1 MHRHTPMS
9 SNDGATLV
17 TGYPGFI
24 GKRLVEHLAQEGKGR
39 IYALVQPRLLE
50 EARALAARVRGAE
63 VEVLAGDVTDLHLGL
78 SGEEVERVAGSVTR
92 IFHLAAMNQLT
103 VSRDVAWRVN
113 VDGTRNVLD
122 LARECRRLERFVHFS
137 TCHVAGARE
146 GVIAED
152 ELDQGQEF
160 RNGWEETK
168 FHAEKAAVRASGS
181 LPVTIVR
188 PSTVV
193 GDSRTGEI
201 DRFEG
206 PYVLGIL
213 LVASPLVVPLPLPGG
228 GIAPLN
234 VVPVDFVVR
243 AAVHL
248 SVDPRARGQTFHLV
262 DPSPMSVARVY
273 QLIAE
278 RANRRIPKLT
288 FPARAAEAVLRLPL
302 LGRVTRPQRAAL
314 GYINQLAWFTSASAL
329 ELLEGTGI
337 RCPRLSTYLDTLIA
351 YVRADYARRQAEQA
365 ETLVEDPLDEAAK
378 ANA

>member
-1 MHRHTPMS
+1 MS

-113 VDGTRNVLD
+113 VDGTRNVLE
-122 LARECRRLERFVHFS
+122 LARECRRLERLVHFS
-137 TCHVAGARE
+137 TCHVAGSRE

-288 FPARAAEAVLRLPL
+288 LPARAAEAVLRLPL
-302 LGRVTRPQRAAL
+302 LERVTRPQRAAL

-351 YVRADYARRQAEQA
+351 YVREDYARRQAERA

>member
-1 MHRHTPMS
+1 MS
-9 SNDGATLV
+9 PSDGATLV

-39 IYALVQPRLLE
+39 IYALVQPRLLD
-50 EARALAARVRGAE
+50 EARSVASRVKGAA

-92 IFHLAAMNQLT
+92 IFHLAALNQLT
-103 VSRDVAWRVN
+103 VSREVAWRTN
-113 VDGTRNVLD
+113 VDGTRNVLE
-122 LARECRRLERFVHFS
+122 LARECRKLERLVHFS

-152 ELDQGQEF
+152 ELDRGQEF
-160 RNGWEETK
+160 RNAWEETK
-168 FHAEKAAVRASGS
+168 FHAEKAVVRAADT

-206 PYVLGIL
+206 PYALGIL
-213 LVASPLVVPLPLPGG
+213 LVASPLVVPLPLPGN

-243 AAVHL
+243 AAVRL
-248 SVDPRARGQTFHLV
+248 GSDPRAKGRTFHLV
-262 DPSPMSVARVY
+262 DPNPMSVARVY
-273 QLIAE
+273 ELIAE
-278 RANRRIPKLT
+278 RANRRLPKLT
-288 FPARAAEAVLRLPL
+288 FPARAAEAVLRLPFL
-302 LGRVTRPQRAAL
+302 EKVTRPQRAAL
-314 GYINQLAWFTSASAL
+314 GYSNQLAWFTSSRTL
-329 ELLEGTGI
+329 ELLEGTDI
-337 RCPRLSTYLDTLIA
+337 HCPPLSTYLDTLIA
-351 YVRADYARRQAEQA
+351 YVRDDYARRQVAQA
-365 ETLVEDPLDEAAK
+365 ETLVEDPLDEGAK

>member
-1 MHRHTPMS
+1 MTT
-9 SNDGATLV
+9 NQGATLV

-24 GKRLVEHLAQEGKGR
+24 AKRLVEHLAHEGKGR
-39 IYALVQPRLLE
+39 IFALVQPRLVE
-50 EARALAARVRGAE
+50 EAKAIASRLNGTPL
-63 VEVLAGDVTDLHLGL
+63 EVLAGDVTDLHLGL
-78 SGEEVERVAGSVTR
+78 SGEEVERVASSVTR
-92 IFHLAAMNQLT
+92 VFHLAALNQLT
-103 VSRDVAWRVN
+103 VSREVAWRTN
-113 VDGTRNVLD
+113 VDGTRNVVD
-122 LARECRRLERFVHFS
+122 LARECRWLERLVHFS
-137 TCHVAGARE
+137 TCHVAGVRE

-152 ELDQGQEF
+152 ELDRGQEF

-168 FHAEKAAVRASGS
+168 FHAEKAMVRAGES

-206 PYVLGIL
+206 PYALGIL
-213 LVASPLVVPLPLPGG
+213 LVASPLVVPLPLPGN

-248 SVDPRARGQTFHLV
+248 AADPRARGKTFHLV
-262 DPSPMSVARVY
+262 DPNPMSVARVY
-273 QLIAE
+273 ELIAE
-278 RANRRIPKLT
+278 RANRRLPKLT

-302 LGRVTRPQRAAL
+302 LERVTRPQRAAL
-314 GYINQLAWFTSASAL
+314 GYINQLAWFTSSNTL

-351 YVRADYARRQAEQA
+351 YVREDYARRQAAEA
-365 ETLVEDPLDEAAK
+365 ETLVEDPLDET

>member
-1 MHRHTPMS
+1 MS
-9 SNDGATLV
+9 PSEGATLV

-24 GKRLVEHLAQEGKGR
+24 GKRLVEHLAQESRGR
-39 IYALVQPRLLE
+39 IYALVQPRFLDV
-50 EARALAARVRGAE
+50 ARGLASRVQGAP

-92 IFHLAAMNQLT
+92 IFHLAALNQLT
-103 VSRDVAWRVN
+103 VSREVAFRAN
-113 VDGTRNVLD
+113 VDGTRNVLE
-122 LARECRRLERFVHFS
+122 LARECRRLERLVHFS

-146 GVIAED
+146 GVVAED
-152 ELDQGQEF
+152 ELDRGQEF
-160 RNGWEETK
+160 RNAWEESK
-168 FHAEKAAVRASGS
+168 FHAEKAVVRAMDA
-181 LPVTIVR
+181 LPITVVR

-206 PYVLGIL
+206 PYALGIL
-213 LVASPLVVPLPLPGG
+213 LVASPLVVPLPLPGN

-243 AAVHL
+243 ATVRLA
-248 SVDPRARGQTFHLV
+248 SDPRAKGQTFHLV
-262 DPSPMSVARVY
+262 DPNPMSVARVY
-273 QLIAE
+273 ELIAE
-278 RANRRIPKLT
+278 RAHRRLPKLT

-302 LGRVTRPQRAAL
+302 LERVTRPQRAAL
-314 GYINQLAWFTSASAL
+314 GYINQLAWFTSSATL

-351 YVRADYARRQAEQA
+351 YVREDYARRQAA
-365 ETLVEDPLDEAAK
+365 EAEMLVEDPLDEGAK

>member
-1 MHRHTPMS
+1 MS
-9 SNDGATLV
+9 SNDGTTLV

-24 GKRLVEHLAQEGKGR
+24 AKRLVEHLAREGTAR
-39 IYALVQPRLLE
+39 IHALVQPRFLE
-50 EARALAARVRGAE
+50 EAKAAAARVKGAA

-78 SGEEVERVAGSVTR
+78 SGEEVERVVGGVRR
-92 IFHLAAMNQLT
+92 IFHLAALNQLT
-103 VSRDVAWRVN
+103 VSRDLAWRTN
-113 VDGTRNVLD
+113 VDGTRNVLE
-122 LARECRRLERFVHFS
+122 LARECRGLERLIHFS
-137 TCHVAGARE
+137 TCHVAGDRE

-152 ELDQGQEF
+152 ELDRGQEF
-160 RNGWEETK
+160 RNAWEESK
-168 FHAEKAAVRASGS
+168 FHAEKAVVRAMQA
-181 LPVTIVR
+181 LPITVVR

-206 PYVLGIL
+206 PYALGIL

-243 AAVHL
+243 VVAHL
-248 SVDPRARGQTFHLV
+248 ARDPRAKGQTFHLV
-262 DPSPMSVARVY
+262 DPNPMSVARVY
-273 QLIAE
+273 ELIAE

-302 LGRVTRPQRAAL
+302 LERLTRPQRAAL
-314 GYINQLAWFTSASAL
+314 GYINQLAWFTSSNTL
-329 ELLEGTGI
+329 ELLEGADI

-351 YVRADYARRQAEQA
+351 YVREDYARRQAAEA
-365 ETLVEDPLDEAAK
+365 ETLVEDPLDEGAK

>member
-1 MHRHTPMS
+1 MS

-113 VDGTRNVLD
+113 VDGTRNVLE

-168 FHAEKAAVRASGS
+168 FHAEKAAGRASGS

-288 FPARAAEAVLRLPL
+288 FPARAAEAVLRLPFL
-302 LGRVTRPQRAAL
+302 ERVTRPQRAAL

-351 YVRADYARRQAEQA
+351 YVREDYARRQAEQA

>member
-1 MHRHTPMS
+1 MS
-9 SNDGATLV
+9 PNDSATLV

-24 GKRLVEHLAQEGKGR
+24 AKRLVEHLAHEGKGR
-39 IYALVQPRLLE
+39 IYALVQPRFLD
-50 EARALAARVRGAE
+50 EARTLAARVQGTP
-63 VEVLAGDVTDLHLGL
+63 VEVLGGDVTDLHLGL
-78 SGEEVERVAGSVTR
+78 SGEEVERVARSVTR
-92 IFHLAAMNQLT
+92 VFHLAALNQLT
-103 VSRDVAWRVN
+103 VSRDVAWRIN
-113 VDGTRNVLD
+113 VDGTRNVLE
-122 LARECRRLERFVHFS
+122 LARECRRLERLVHFS

-152 ELDQGQEF
+152 ELDKGQEF
-160 RNGWEETK
+160 RNAWEETK
-168 FHAEKAAVRASGS
+168 FHAEKAVVRAMDA
-181 LPVTIVR
+181 LPITVVR

-206 PYVLGIL
+206 PYALGIL
-213 LVASPLVVPLPLPGG
+213 LVASPLVVPLPLPGN

-248 SVDPRARGQTFHLV
+248 AGDPRARGQTFHLV

-273 QLIAE
+273 EMIAE

-288 FPARAAEAVLRLPL
+288 FPVRAAEAVLRLPL
-302 LGRVTRPQRAAL
+302 LERVTRPQRAAL
-314 GYINQLAWFTSASAL
+314 GYINQLAWFTSANTL
-329 ELLEGTGI
+329 ELLDGTGI
-337 RCPRLSTYLDTLIA
+337 RCPRLSTYLNTLIA
-351 YVRADYARRQAEQA
+351 YVREDYARRHAAEA
-365 ETLVEDPLDEAAK
+365 ETLVEDPLDEGVK